1 MVDVSGSSVL
11 VTGGAGG
18 LGEATVRRLIGAGAS
33 VIIGDVSADRAGKL
47 ADELGPKAKY
57 VHTDVTDEASV
68 LAAIEEAERLAP
80 FRFAVVAHGG
90 WGIAEKVVQK
100 DGSPATLGGFTKTID
115 LYLVGTYNVLRL
127 ASAAI
132 AKHDPDGD
140 GQRGAVVMTAS
151 IAGMEGQIGQ
161 SAYAAAK
168 AVVIGLTLVAA
179 RDLGTLGIRVV
190 TIAPGTM
197 RTPIMER
204 VGDEALAKFAA
215 NIPTPGG
222 SAAPRSTRR
231 SPSTFSRTP
240 TSTARRSGWTARS
253 AWPPGRQHPRSA
265 GKLSVRNSAR
275 KRRFHGYR
283 DAA

>member
-18 LGEATVRRLIGAGAS
+18 LGEATVRRLIDAGAS
-33 VIIGDVSADRAGKL
+33 VIIGDVSADRAAKL
-47 ADELGPKAKY
+47 ATELGPKAKY

-68 LAAIEEAERLAP
+68 LAAIAEAEKLAP

-90 WGIAEKVVQK
+90 WGIAEKVVQR

-127 ASAAI
+127 AAA
-132 AKHDPDGD
+132 AVAQHDPDSD
-140 GQRGAVVMTAS
+140 GIRYAVVMTAS
-151 IAGMEGQIGQ
+151 IAGMKGQIGQ

-168 AVVIGLTLVAA
+168 AGVIGLTLVAA
-179 RDLGTLGIRVV
+179 RDLGPLGVRVV

-197 RTPIMER
+197 RTSIMEK

-215 NIPTPGG
+215 AI
-222 SAAPRSTRR
+222 PRSTRP
-231 SPSTFSRTP
+231 SPSTSSRTRI
-240 TSTARRSGWTARS
+240 STARRSGWTARS
-253 AWPPGRQHPRSA
+253 AWPRARAGLVPG
-265 GKLSVRNSAR
+265 N
-275 KRRFHGYR
+275 
-283 DAA
+283 